1 MIDDYVSNDL
11 FNYHYVGRK
20 DKVDKILCMG
30 YSEHFTGTDD
40 REVIIDSGG
49 GSSNNAKD
57 IVENCKKVI
66 ILPYTTVKGGKS
78 NYTFYVKTAD
88 YKDRGLYSEIDV
100 DGTGTVVFP
109 EIDLLSDCD
118 QITYSTSS
126 NTLSLKVNL
135 GQNNQ
140 FTLDIKNYADQ
151 SSSKPHF
158 VLIDKNGSNI
168 VPKIER
174 SDSPTMEIK
183 SFELHSE
190 HSLDNFD
197 DVENH
202 YKKILNNDK
211 SYKVLSV
218 IRGKVQNQSDSV
230 VPHMVFGSLE
240 DDIINFDQGTVF
252 ARGGKGNDVYV
263 VGDSIGNKE
272 VKIDNN
278 SDDEKLDMLLMP
290 VVKKDFSI
298 QQCDLHLNY
307 NNTSIQVK
315 NYLQGHNY
323 RHLIVMN
330 DKGEAFIPNIQS
342 MSCSPSSSEKGKLVP
357 FLQATQTQNMFLL
370 SKDFQD
376 DHIVIDSHLED
387 IEKYKD
393 KDDLLLIRESEI
405 PFIIRMEGF
414 YTDRSKW
421 ENISYSLWNNN
432 DLSIFRLL
440 ENVDDVMDYK
450 DKLRTDYERIV
461 KEYVIDFSNSTGTIK
476 HNQKLERDI
485 STFVGQDE
493 ERIGVIILKNITPD
507 RVEISSNGADLIF
520 CDKRSNH
527 AVNIKSWNNVKSYRI
542 STLEFDL
549 DLESIIIRK
558 LDRFNLSEVRKI
570 QDLIEKASE
579 NYKNKDKYTP
589 KIENDFKCLVSIDSF
604 ESENKNSTYQCLGFS
619 SLQDQISFT
628 ENFCSLEQLTEFRDK
643 SNSTQISALSRKL
656 QNNLSLN
663 GYDQNVIDQCSELM
677 ITRDES
683 NGTRISESSS
693 KLQSTLLLN
702 GYNQNIVG
710 QYWVSKISAI
720 VKNIQE
726 FASLSQSENKLDLGG
741 CLSERRKRSSDFCPV
756 FLESLHNE
764 LNREESERKNIVVG
778 ENSTRVITSDHEIL
792 DIENLPIR
800 EVVINDNI
808 NRKRSLRSTLDL
820 RKLVQ
825 QINKDLGMKPIST
838 VIKDASDLLIK
849 LSISATGLQQ
859 DVITVR
865 LEDAFINKW
874 YKKLQIIFDNA
885 PMEIDNSL
893 YLKPSLLISDKR
905 IIVVT
910 PQEVEEK
917 NKLFISKK
925 AGQYSYLHDKYDLI
939 VTNAFNANIMTNNLD
954 SSIEVSELFIIY
966 FKDFY
971 KEPKMKT
978 FSIRFIDKEILLSD
992 EIDKIYNADSIDK
1005 LNYVSSILNLQES
1018 SLPLEVSN
1026 SSDIEAQGKFKRTPL
1041 HFASEAGEWDR
1052 VRLLLDRGANIEVQ
1066 DEFGYTP
1073 IFLATQSGKWSVVEL
1088 LLNYGANIDA
1098 QDKEGQALLCFAVSG
1113 NNLDMVQFLLD
1124 RGASIE
1130 VQDKS
1135 GYTPI
1140 LYAAQSGKWGVVKLF
1155 IDNGAKFNNETTF
1168 QGTPLHF
1175 AVQEGNLGM
1184 VQFLLD
1190 KGANIEAQ
1198 DAYNRKPLHIA
1209 VDANRLNVV
1218 SLLLDRGT
1226 NLKATDMYGKTP
1238 LDLAIQKGYEDIVE
1252 VLKRKQLD
1260 LDKKLLIS
1268 AEKGDLEKVRDSI
1281 RQGANVNVQ
1290 SRQGWTPLF
1299 WAIQKNNF
1307 NIVELLLDNS
1317 ADIKVKDNEG
1327 WTPLNWAVQL
1337 GSLDVVKHLVGRG
1350 ADVNALT
1357 ADGRTP
1363 YDLAINQNYR
1373 EIKEYLRSKSA
1384 VPSSMLIPHVILAD
1398 DNVRQRRR
1406 RHHHGDH
1413 DRHHVRL
1420 SRKLLAVYSS
1430 DQTEIAT
1437 SSVERSSSWINDLFS
1452 WVKSSVGGLFYSR
1465 AALPEGTSSTTTKN
1479 SILQVNAPIDVN
1491 GTIMLLDVLIRKVTG
1506 QKYISVVDQSI
1517 SSLEA
1522 QGYALNITK
1531 RFEKILNE
1539 TAIKSGISVT
1549 NLNFD
1554 PVAAQS
1560 VIVGQIVSEKF
1571 FEIAKTLYSFAKE
1584 ACPEFKQ
1591 TDKFLDHLKSNLEE
1605 VLAKEETMILQ
1616 QKVEKP
1622 SKILGQQISGK
1633 VELSKKPDT
1642 FLNGASVVK
1651 GINNVLER

>member
-1 MIDDYVSNDL
+1 M
-11 FNYHYVGRK
+11 
-20 DKVDKILCMG
+20 
-30 YSEHFTGTDD
+30 
-40 REVIIDSGG
+40 
-49 GSSNNAKD
+49 
-57 IVENCKKVI
+57 
-66 ILPYTTVKGGKS
+66 
-78 NYTFYVKTAD
+78 
-88 YKDRGLYSEIDV
+88 
-100 DGTGTVVFP
+100 
-109 EIDLLSDCD
+109 
-118 QITYSTSS
+118 
-126 NTLSLKVNL
+126 
-135 GQNNQ
+135 
-140 FTLDIKNYADQ
+140 
-151 SSSKPHF
+151 
-158 VLIDKNGSNI
+158 
-168 VPKIER
+168 
-174 SDSPTMEIK
+174 
-183 SFELHSE
+183 
-190 HSLDNFD
+190 
-197 DVENH
+197 
-202 YKKILNNDK
+202 
-211 SYKVLSV
+211 
-218 IRGKVQNQSDSV
+218 
-230 VPHMVFGSLE
+230 
-240 DDIINFDQGTVF
+240 
-252 ARGGKGNDVYV
+252 
-263 VGDSIGNKE
+263 
-272 VKIDNN
+272 
-278 SDDEKLDMLLMP
+278 
-290 VVKKDFSI
+290 
-298 QQCDLHLNY
+298 
-307 NNTSIQVK
+307 
-315 NYLQGHNY
+315 
-323 RHLIVMN
+323 
-330 DKGEAFIPNIQS
+330 
-342 MSCSPSSSEKGKLVP
+342 
-357 FLQATQTQNMFLL
+357 
-370 SKDFQD
+370 
-376 DHIVIDSHLED
+376 
-387 IEKYKD
+387 
-393 KDDLLLIRESEI
+393 
-405 PFIIRMEGF
+405 
-414 YTDRSKW
+414 
-421 ENISYSLWNNN
+421 
-432 DLSIFRLL
+432 
-440 ENVDDVMDYK
+440 
-450 DKLRTDYERIV
+450 
-461 KEYVIDFSNSTGTIK
+461 
-476 HNQKLERDI
+476 
-485 STFVGQDE
+485 
-493 ERIGVIILKNITPD
+493 
-507 RVEISSNGADLIF
+507 
-520 CDKRSNH
+520 
-527 AVNIKSWNNVKSYRI
+527 
-542 STLEFDL
+542 
-549 DLESIIIRK
+549 
-558 LDRFNLSEVRKI
+558 
-570 QDLIEKASE
+570 
-579 NYKNKDKYTP
+579 
-589 KIENDFKCLVSIDSF
+589 
-604 ESENKNSTYQCLGFS
+604 
-619 SLQDQISFT
+619 
-628 ENFCSLEQLTEFRDK
+628 
-643 SNSTQISALSRKL
+643 
-656 QNNLSLN
+656 
-663 GYDQNVIDQCSELM
+663 
-677 ITRDES
+677 
-683 NGTRISESSS
+683 
-693 KLQSTLLLN
+693 LN

-1018 SLPLEVSN
+1018 SLPLEVSS

-1198 DAYNRKPLHIA
+1198 DAYNKKPLHIA

-1218 SLLLDRGT
+1218 SLLLDRGA